1 MRQFSHHYRKVGL
14 YFMNKP
20 KKMSYM
26 EFIRT
31 VSDESGYDE
40 EIVRQI
46 YDKGIGIIGQNA
58 YQGRSVE
65 IRNFGRFSTKKAQ
78 GRSVKLNNVSKFSS
92 YTKFQF
98 KPSTHF
104 TRSNR
109 ALIGEIDSD
118 EK

>member
-1 MRQFSHHYRKVGL
+1 MD
-14 YFMNKP
+14 KP
-20 KKMSYM
+20 QKMSYM

-31 VSDESGYDE
+31 VANNSGLADDLE
-40 EIVRQI
+40 QPKDVICDIVRKI
-46 YDKGIGIIGQNA
+46 YDTGIDVIGENA

-78 GRSVKLNNVSKFSS
+78 GRKVKLNNVSKFSS

-104 TRSNR
+104 TRLNR
-109 ALIGEIDSD
+109 AVIGELDND
-118 EK
+118 K